1 MCLSVSL
8 PLPKDHW
15 EVTKDKDGIVTYIGL
30 PDGKG
35 LRPTRS
41 VMSVDRPVA
50 EVVKSILDFGSY
62 PNWVPYCS
70 NSSTI
75 DHFAD
80 TLIYFYQVLD
90 MPLIKNRDIVIKVAV
105 HENEEGTIG
114 IRMDSAPTHIE
125 SKPSALRISKFWGEY
140 SIQTDKVSGL
150 TVVELVNQVDPG
162 GFIPTFAINWAS
174 RSQPHETFSNLR
186 EQILAYEER

>member
-1 MCLSVSL
+1 MCLSVYS

-15 EVTKDKDGIVTYIGL
+15 EVTKDKDGIVTYIGS
-30 PDGKG
+30 PDGNG

-41 VMSVDRPVA
+41 VMSVDRPVE

-70 NSSTI
+70 NSTTI
-75 DHFAD
+75 DSFSD
-80 TLIYFYQVLD
+80 TLIYFHQVLD

-125 SKPSALRISKFWGEY
+125 SKPSALRISRFWGEY
-140 SIQTDKVSGL
+140 TIKNDKTLGV
-150 TVVELVNQVDPG
+150 TEIELVNQVDPG

-174 RSQPHETFSNLR
+174 RLQPHETFSNLR
-186 EQILAYEER
+186 EHILEHQ